1 MEETSTVP
9 LRHHSALPVWK
20 GKHLTEHPLSTI
32 EQEKDMSTYQTHVDD
47 RPAVRTQR
55 NRRATDHGQLRSA
68 RPGRLDR
75 SIQQVPAPAQAPS
88 DPYKIAQPAAEVVGI
103 RLLAVLTVAMFVTS
117 IIGLTI
123 FSKGGYSTT
132 AIVSGVIGMLS
143 AILGFIVGFHNAYR
157 ATR

>member
-1 MEETSTVP
+1 MP

-47 RPAVRTQR
+47 RPTVHTQR

>member
-1 MEETSTVP
+1 MEETGTVP
-9 LRHHSALPVWK
+9 LRHHSALPVWN
-20 GKHLTEHPLSTI
+20 GKHVTEHPLSTI
-32 EQEKDMSTYQTHVDD
+32 EKKKDMSTYQTHVDD
-47 RPAVRTQR
+47 RPTVHTQR
-55 NRRATDHGQLRSA
+55 SRRATDHGQLPSA

-75 SIQQVPAPAQAPS
+75 SIQQVPARAQAPS
-88 DPYKIAQPAAEVVGI
+88 DPYKTAQPAAEVVGI

-143 AILGFIVGFHNAYR
+143 AILAFIVGFHNAYR

>member
-47 RPAVRTQR
+47 RPTVHTQR

-123 FSKGGYSTT
+123 FSKGGFSTT